1 MASTT
6 ALDLRRGAAIG
17 RAAVLARYATSWI
30 FLIPTLV
37 FFVGWQL
44 YPIFRV
50 LWMSFTDY
58 HFLRNQPAQW
68 VGVLSYAKPF
78 ADPLVLTGLVRAA
91 TFTVLFLPGMIFV
104 PMLLAILVDRVSH
117 PTLATTYRLILL
129 IPAVIPGPLIFVLWK
144 WLYNFNI
151 GPIDYLLAQIGLVT
165 PQTAPQWLG
174 DPNLVLAAI
183 AMMEVWWGLGYHTM
197 FYLAGLAAIPKELF
211 EAARVDGANEWSLLL
226 HVTLSRLRR
235 ILLVLVVLRVGTVVR
250 HATLVIFMLVILVP
264 LAWVLLLSIKSIPDA
279 YRPGFWPENFDFS
292 HYAYVVANIPTLAR
306 NMLNSVVVT
315 TSTVVLTTMC
325 AVLGGYALVHL
336 PLKGRAVVLALLVA

>member
-6 ALDLRRGAAIG
+6 TLDLRRGAAIG
-17 RAAVLARYATSWI
+17 RAAVVVRQGTNWV
-30 FLIPTLV
+30 FLLPTL
-37 FFVGWQL
+37 FFFIGWQV

-68 VGVLSYAKPF
+68 VGLLNYTNALS
-78 ADPLVLTGLVRAA
+78 DPLVLTGLIRAA
-91 TFTVLFLPGMIFV
+91 TFTALFLPGMIFV

-151 GPIDYLLAQIGLVT
+151 GPIDYLLVQTGVVT

-211 EAARVDGANEWSLLL
+211 EAARTDGANEWSLFW
-226 HVTLSRLRR
+226 HVTLPRLRP
-235 ILLVLVVLRVGTVVR
+235 ILLVLVVLRFGT
-250 HATLVIFMLVILVP
+250 AMAVIDEYLILGGFNRALPTYTWTVYMWDEAFQIGDWFQGYAAAIGWIGAAAMLVVVGGL
-264 LAWVLLLSIKSIPDA
+264 
-279 YRPGFWPENFDFS
+279 FWLFRSRD
-292 HYAYVVANIPTLAR
+292 
-306 NMLNSVVVT
+306 
-315 TSTVVLTTMC
+315 
-325 AVLGGYALVHL
+325 
-336 PLKGRAVVLALLVA
+336 